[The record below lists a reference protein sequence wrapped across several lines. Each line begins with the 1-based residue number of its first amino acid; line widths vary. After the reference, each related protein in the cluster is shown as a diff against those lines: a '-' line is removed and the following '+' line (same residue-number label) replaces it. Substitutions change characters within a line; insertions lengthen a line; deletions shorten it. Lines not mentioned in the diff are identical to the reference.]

1 MARQAKPADP
11 KVAGRGFRPCA
22 LRQCSV
28 LTSYNPSIKEKGAS
42 SSQIEK
48 ILSMPENQDVAFKGC
63 LLDNPRCDELGET
76 HRHDLSLISYPSP
89 GSLKISSEKMR
100 WLTATRNDDATA
112 YDVSAKS
119 SMAVHLSPLSNLKI
133 FVTSFI
139 AETFGYS

>member
-89 GSLKISSEKMR
+89 EALKLVQKRCGGLPPLEMTMPQLMMFQPSHQWLFISLLF
-100 WLTATRNDDATA
+100 LT
-112 YDVSAKS
+112 SK
-119 SMAVHLSPLSNLKI
+119 
-133 FVTSFI
+133 
-139 AETFGYS
+139 YS